1 MLVTCGGA
9 NCLARRCRV
18 AEGRRKVAR
27 NCACVEREVYA
38 LQPQAVCAVCIGGRL
53 HHCRV
58 WTLSAVT
65 PQGGCPGGARP
76 SGRFPA
82 GSGFGGSFAGEPLTL
97 TEEVAARED
106 AAWVVDFSLTQSEK
120 VDRLRVR
127 FDVQSGQAV
136 SAAHFDGGHE
146 TPAKLSEYDALVA
159 RTVYAADV
167 NDGLVS
173 ANEQTCLV
181 GADELDCET
190 KTYKVWVG
198 DAAATLSVVH
208 SNTFADRDVS
218 GEITTADG
226 KLIYRA
232 ELVEAKQGKPTLGV
246 AAR

>member
-1 MLVTCGGA
+1 MHSNRKLSALSGLSA
-9 NCLARRCRV
+9 LAAVFITAGC
-18 AEGRRKVAR
+18 ASVAR
-27 NCACVEREVYA
+27 
-38 LQPQAVCAVCIGGRL
+38 
-53 HHCRV
+53 
-58 WTLSAVT
+58 TSAVAT
-65 PQGGCPGGARP
+65 PAP
-76 SGRFPA
+76 SASTPHEVPASVSAPVRHVGDLFVHRF
-82 GSGFGGSFAGEPLTL
+82 SGSFAGEPLTL

-146 TPAKLSEYDALVA
+146 TPAKLADYDALLA

-173 ANEQTCLV
+173 ANDQTCLV

-218 GEITTADG
+218 GEITTDDG
-226 KLIYRA
+226 KVVYRA
-232 ELVEAKQGKPTLGV
+232 ELIEAKQGKGDLGV

>member
-1 MLVTCGGA
+1 MHS
-9 NCLARRCRV
+9 N
-18 AEGRRKVAR
+18 RK
-27 NCACVEREVYA
+27 
-38 LQPQAVCAVCIGGRL
+38 LSGLSG
-53 HHCRV
+53 
-58 WTLSAVT
+58 LSALAIGFIT
-65 PQGGCPGGARP
+65 AGCMSGASRTAAQTASAPVASRP
-76 SGRFPA
+76 SQVQPSVSAPVRHVGDLFVHRF
-82 GSGFGGSFAGEPLTL
+82 SGSFAGEPLTL

-106 AAWVVDFSLTQSEK
+106 TAWVVDFSLTQSEK

-146 TPAKLSEYDALVA
+146 TPAKLGDYEALLA

-173 ANEQTCLV
+173 ANDQTCLV

-218 GEITTADG
+218 GEITTNDG
-226 KLIYRA
+226 KVIYRA
-232 ELVEAKQGKPTLGV
+232 ELIEARQGKQALGV

>member
-1 MLVTCGGA
+1 MHS
-9 NCLARRCRV
+9 NR
-18 AEGRRKVAR
+18 
-27 NCACVEREVYA
+27 
-38 LQPQAVCAVCIGGRL
+38 
-53 HHCRV
+53 
-58 WTLSAVT
+58 TLSALSALSALAWAAAFVT
-65 PQGGCPGGARP
+65 AGCVSVARP
-76 SGRFPA
+76 GSATSPVRVAATPPEVPPSASAPVRHVGDLFVHRF
-82 GSGFGGSFAGEPLTL
+82 SGSFAGEPLTL

-136 SAAHFDGGHE
+136 SAAHVDGGLE
-146 TPAKLSEYDALVA
+146 TPAKLGDYDALLA

-173 ANEQTCLV
+173 ANDQTCLV

-208 SNTFADRDVS
+208 SKTFADRDVS

-226 KLIYRA
+226 KVVYRA
-232 ELVEAKQGKPTLGV
+232 ELIEARQGKSALGV